1 MREHLKAATE
11 KAKGAVK
18 ETAGKVTGDHKLQS
32 KGKAERTKGAARKF
46 AADVK
51 EAAHHGFEGMDE
63 YEDE

>member
-1 MREHLKAATE
+1 MVREHLKAATE

-18 ETAGKVTGDHKLQS
+18 ETVGKVTGDPKLQG
-32 KGKAERTKGAARKF
+32 KGKADRAKGAARKF

-51 EAAHHGFEGMDE
+51 DHGSERLEE